1 MADEADADGSDG
13 NDEFER
19 VRERAVAALEEGE
32 PISIYLGLVHENG
45 ANEYY
50 FGNDVDERELREAA
64 TEQLGMLTRVLADQS
79 AASVEEIAEL
89 AVERAE
95 AMNLQP

>member
-1 MADEADADGSDG
+1 MADEADE
-13 NDEFER
+13 DEFEQ
-19 VRERAVAALEEGE
+19 VRERAIDALERGDS
-32 PISIYLGLVHENG
+32 ISIYLGLIHENG

-79 AASVEEIAEL
+79 ASSVEEIANL
-89 AVERAE
+89 AAERAE

>member
-1 MADEADADGSDG
+1 MADEADE
-13 NDEFER
+13 DEFEQ
-19 VRERAVAALEEGE
+19 VRERAIAALERGDSV
-32 PISIYLGLVHENG
+32 SIYLGLIHESG

-50 FGNDVDERELREAA
+50 FGNDVEERELREAA

-79 AASVEEIAEL
+79 AASVEEIANL
-89 AVERAE
+89 AAERAE